1 MTFALDLQ
9 RFAEKAKDKADEAV
23 GAIVVNIA
31 AEIDRRSPVGDGLYW
46 KSPPPPGYRGG
57 HFRGNWQ
64 LGVDQRL
71 TAEFPG
77 IDPDGAQ
84 TQARIVAAI
93 PDEASGRVYNLS
105 NNAPY
110 SMRLEMGW
118 SRQAPAGVVG
128 LTVTMFDQ
136 IVREAVEGAQ

>member
-9 RFAEKAKDKADEAV
+9 RFAEKAKDRADEAV

-64 LGVDQRL
+64 LGVDMRL
-71 TAEFPG
+71 TGEIPG
-77 IDPDGAQ
+77 ADRDGVQ
-84 TQARIVAAI
+84 TQGRIVAAI
-93 PDEASGRVYNLS
+93 PDDAAGRVYNLS

-110 SMRLEMGW
+110 AMRLEMGW
-118 SRQAPAGVVG
+118 SRQAPAGMVG

-136 IVREAVEGAQ
+136 IVRDAVDGVQ